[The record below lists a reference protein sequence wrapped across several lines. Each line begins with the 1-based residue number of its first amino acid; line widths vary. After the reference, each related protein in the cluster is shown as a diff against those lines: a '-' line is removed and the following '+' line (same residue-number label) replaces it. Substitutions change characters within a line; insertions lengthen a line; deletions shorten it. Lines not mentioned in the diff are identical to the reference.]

1 MEEGPRFESRLM
13 QRIFSLKK
21 KMFLGNVGISG
32 DYQMGAGAVWVIPI
46 AMVLDI
52 NALGGVQGSTL

>member
-1 MEEGPRFESRLM
+1 MEKGPGFESRLV
-13 QRIFSLKK
+13 QKK
-21 KMFLGNVGISG
+21 KKTFSVEVTI
-32 DYQMGAGAVWVIPI
+32 YQMGAGAVWVIPI